1 MFANWLCAVDEG
13 PLSFAIKE
21 VGSVDAFRERLR
33 AEGLEDVRLQLAAPP
48 KEPLTLE
55 L

>member
-1 MFANWLCAVDEG
+1 LCVADEG

-21 VGSVDAFRERLR
+21 VGSVDAFREKLR
-33 AEGLEDVRLQLAAPP
+33 AEGLKDVRLRCRPQLAAPP

>member
-1 MFANWLCAVDEG
+1 MWLCFAAEG

-21 VGSVDAFRERLR
+21 VGSVDAFREKLR
-33 AEGLEDVRLQLAAPP
+33 AEGLKSVRLQLAAPP